1 MHELN
6 YLKRVP
12 SESIG
17 AGSRIRPLSTTSIE
31 GSANSGLGSGAS
43 SIGTGGAT
51 TTFFPF
57 LAPPHPHPLF
67 FLEGQPPPSFLMFII
82 PQTTRMNTRVCTRR
96 PRVEGQPVGVAIHD
110 PRIRLTRRN
119 VSGFATMKNVR
130 PEMIE
135 MINFSACFRPLHPHP
150 QSLKRPMICFDICQQ
165 KNVQV

>member
-31 GSANSGLGSGAS
+31 GSANPGLGSGAS
-43 SIGTGGAT
+43 SIGTGGST
-51 TTFFPF
+51 TTLVPF

-96 PRVEGQPVGVAIHD
+96 PRVEGQPVGVAIHE

-119 VSGFATMKNVR
+119 VSGFATMKNTR

-150 QSLKRPMICFDICQQ
+150 QSLKRPIITFDICQQ
-165 KNVQV
+165 KKLN

>member
-1 MHELN
+1 MHEII

-17 AGSRIRPLSTTSIE
+17 AGSSIRPLSTISIE

-51 TTFFPF
+51 TTFIPF

-96 PRVEGQPVGVAIHD
+96 PRVEGQPVGVAIHE
-110 PRIRLTRRN
+110 PRTRLTRRN
-119 VSGFATMKNVR
+119 VSGFATIKNVR
-130 PEMIE
+130 PEMME

-150 QSLKRPMICFDICQQ
+150 QSLKRPIITFDICQQ
-165 KNVQV
+165 KKLN